1 MQEKVKHIDQR
12 QATQDLSLKM
22 ATVLHAKNGEA
33 IEIVLPDISE
43 TFPVIAHSA
52 EVSFLSDNDRVLIL
66 LTPAGAI
73 ITHRL
78 RQPGELPQR
87 GFNVRNDG
95 SLEVDNANG
104 IVIKANNAHI
114 TIDKTG
120 RIFVDGK
127 EIYSFA
133 VGVNRLQGATIEL
146 N

>member
-1 MQEKVKHIDQR
+1 MQEKIKHISQNNIANDT
-12 QATQDLSLKM
+12 ALTLAL
-22 ATVLHAKNGEA
+22 VLHAQHGEA
-33 IEIVLPDISE
+33 TEIESSE
-43 TFPVIAHSA
+43 TAQHHNVIAHGA
-52 EVSFLSDNDRVLIL
+52 EVSFLNEGDQVLAL
-66 LTPAGAI
+66 LTPNGAI

-78 RQPGELPQR
+78 RKTGEAPQQ
-87 GFNVRNDG
+87 GFVVRKDG
-95 SLEVDNANG
+95 ALEVDNANG
-104 IVIKANNAHI
+104 IVIKANNSHI